1 MTDYPFNLFKTK
13 SIINKRKIDSTYDI
27 FSDTSITRA
36 KESILNVYENEIR
49 AYLKQHRIFPINFRL
64 DELNRIYEQILI
76 NNRNIEEFIKL
87 LIKNKNICDEMKTN
101 LTTYLL
107 TSYKFNDNIIYT
119 NPIDFS
125 YITHTE
131 KNLLDNLIRNSLLN
145 NENNVKINF
154 DILLL
159 GKYLNLTMP
168 SCGLVTTIV
177 SSNRNNTY
185 LKMIQRIVNETDEEY
200 DIAKDI
206 PFKSINISKTL
217 SSILLDIDINNLSS
231 ELINIIDKMEITLDD
246 IYYKKRSNNNNNNN
260 NKKDIVLK
268 YLLPYKII
276 EDRNK
281 DEPKFKLMKK
291 SDTRIKDLK
300 KLIEHNNLLL
310 KSVINNTFALKRSD
324 IEKCIKNL
332 EKKYYKDILF
342 GYLFNIINIIY
353 DICDYY
359 LKKVDSHLT
368 NISIINKKKTG
379 LLNLEEA
386 FKYTSLLKKSLNK
399 FRLILLNNLY
409 NLFMPSKIINKLYGM
424 KKSELG
430 FYVKESKCVYV
441 ANNYSILEKYPFQQ
455 IVDDLLLNDD
465 ESCKNL
471 VEFCLNISS
480 NKDLYDSSEKLV
492 FGGLSFNKSVTES
505 SLKIIN
511 NYFKILD
518 NVNLYNLFIINKIID
533 FFKIH
538 SSIPIELLSD
548 LESNKNNLM
557 RITYTNSFS
566 IGFSIKLKNKY
577 ENSIKKVTKYL
588 IDNDIIKKKI
598 ILLEQRNNDN
608 EKEII
613 KKLYTQSELCQ
624 TLYKIYFLISNFILN
639 LVQKMTRDAKI
650 KNNILEEFAKI
661 KLNYEIEF
669 QKHMN
674 KNK

>member
-13 SIINKRKIDSTYDI
+13 NIINKKKIDSTYDI
-27 FSDTSITRA
+27 FSDVSRTKT

-49 AYLKQHRIFPINFRL
+49 NYLKNYKNVPVNFRL

-76 NNRNIEEFIKL
+76 NNRNIEEFIDL
-87 LIKNKNICDEMKTN
+87 LIKNKKICDEMKIN

-119 NPIDFS
+119 NPIEFN
-125 YITHTE
+125 YITRSE
-131 KNLLDNLIRNSLLN
+131 KNLLDSLIRNSLLN
-145 NENNVKINF
+145 NENNIKTNF

-177 SSNRNNTY
+177 SSNKNNTF

-206 PFKSINISKTL
+206 PFKSLNISKTL

-231 ELINIIDKMEITLDD
+231 ELINIIDKIEITLDD
-246 IYYKKRSNNNNNNN
+246 IYYKKRSNNNNNN
-260 NKKDIVLK
+260 KKDIILK
-268 YLLPYKII
+268 YLLPYKIVDI
-276 EDRNK
+276 K
-281 DEPKFKLMKK
+281 DKDGIAFKLMKK

-300 KLIEHNNLLL
+300 TLIDHNNLLL
-310 KSVINNTFALKRSD
+310 KTVINNTFALKRSD
-324 IEKCIKNL
+324 IEKCKKNL

-342 GYLFNIINIIY
+342 GYLFNIINIVY

-359 LKKVDSHLT
+359 LKMVDSHLT
-368 NISIINKKKTG
+368 NMSIINKKKTG

-386 FKYTSLLKKSLNK
+386 FKYTSLIKKSLNK

-409 NLFMPSKIINKLYGM
+409 NLFMPSKKTNKLYGM
-424 KKSELG
+424 KKDELG
-430 FYVKESKCVYV
+430 FYVKETKSVFV
-441 ANNYSILEKYPFQQ
+441 SNSNTILEKYPFQQ
-455 IVDDLLLNDD
+455 VYDDLLLNDE
-465 ESCKNL
+465 ESRKNL

-480 NKDLYDSSEKLV
+480 NTDLYDDSEKLA
-492 FGGLSFNKSVTES
+492 FGGLSFNKDITES

-533 FFKIH
+533 FFKVYN
-538 SSIPIELLSD
+538 SIPIELLSD
-548 LESNKNNLM
+548 LETNKDNLM
-557 RITYTNSFS
+557 RITHTNSLS
-566 IGFSIKLKNKY
+566 HGFFMKLKNKY
-577 ENSIKKVTKYL
+577 ENNIKKVTKYL
-588 IDNDIIKKKI
+588 INNDIIKKKI
-598 ILLEQRNNDN
+598 VLLEQINNDN
-608 EKEII
+608 QKETI
-613 KKLYTQSELCQ
+613 KILYTESEKYQ

-639 LVQKMTRDAKI
+639 LVQKMTRDVKF
-650 KNNILEEFAKI
+650 KNNILEEFSKI

>member
-13 SIINKRKIDSTYDI
+13 SIINKIKIDSTYDI
-27 FSDTSITRA
+27 FSDASRIKT
-36 KESILNVYENEIR
+36 KESILTFYKNEIIN
-49 AYLKQHRIFPINFRL
+49 YLKQYKDVNPINFRL

-87 LIKNKNICDEMKTN
+87 LIKNKNICDEMKKN

-107 TSYKFNDNIIYT
+107 TSYKFNNNIIYT
-119 NPIDFS
+119 NPIEFN
-125 YITHTE
+125 YITRSE
-131 KNLLDNLIRNSLLN
+131 KNLLDSLIRNSLLN
-145 NENNVKINF
+145 DENNIKINF

-177 SSNRNNTY
+177 SSNKNNTF
-185 LKMIQRIVNETDEEY
+185 LKMIEHIVNETNEEY

-206 PFKSINISKTL
+206 PFKSLSISKTL
-217 SSILLDIDINNLSS
+217 SSILLDVNINNLSS
-231 ELINIIDKMEITLDD
+231 ELINIIDKIEIKLDN
-246 IYYKKRSNNNNNNN
+246 IYYKKRSNNNNN
-260 NKKDIVLK
+260 KKDIILK
-268 YLLPYKII
+268 YLLPYKIVDI
-276 EDRNK
+276 K
-281 DEPKFKLMKK
+281 DKNGITFKLMKR
-291 SDTRIKDLK
+291 SDTKIKDLK
-300 KLIEHNNLLL
+300 TLIDHNNLLL
-310 KSVINNTFALKRSD
+310 KTVINDTFALKRSD
-324 IEKCIKNL
+324 IEKCKKNL
-332 EKKYYKDILF
+332 EKKYYKDILYS
-342 GYLFNIINIIY
+342 YLFNIINIVY

-359 LKKVDSHLT
+359 LKIIDSHLT
-368 NISIINKKKTG
+368 NMSIINKKKTG

-386 FKYTSLLKKSLNK
+386 FKYTSLIKKSLNK

-424 KKSELG
+424 KKDELG
-430 FYVKESKCVYV
+430 FYVKETKCIYV
-441 ANNYSILEKYPFQQ
+441 GNNNNILEKYPFQE
-455 IVDDLLLNDD
+455 VYDDLLLNDE
-465 ESCKNL
+465 ESRKNL

-480 NKDLYDSSEKLV
+480 STDLYDSSEKLA
-492 FGGLSFNKSVTES
+492 FGGLCFSRDITES

-511 NYFKILD
+511 NYFRILD

-548 LESNKNNLM
+548 LETNKDNLM
-557 RITYTNSFS
+557 KITYTNSFS
-566 IGFSIKLKNKY
+566 SGFFIKLKNKY
-577 ENSIKKVTKYL
+577 ENNIKKVTKYL

-598 ILLEQRNNDN
+598 ILLEQRNNDD
-608 EKEII
+608 EKSII
-613 KKLYTQSELCQ
+613 KKLYNQSELCQ

-639 LVQKMTRDAKI
+639 LVQKMTRDVKF

>member
-27 FSDTSITRA
+27 FSELSRTKA
-36 KESILNVYENEIR
+36 KESILHVYENEIR
-49 AYLKQHRIFPINFRL
+49 SYLKHHRMYPINFRL
-64 DELNRIYEQILI
+64 DDLNRIYEQILI
-76 NNRNIEEFIKL
+76 NNRNIEEFIKI
-87 LIKNKNICDEMKTN
+87 LIKNKNICEEMKTN

-107 TSYKFNDNIIYT
+107 TSYKFNDNIVYT
-119 NPIDFS
+119 NPIDFN
-125 YITHTE
+125 YITLSE
-131 KNLLDNLIRNSLLN
+131 KNILDSLIRNSLLN

-177 SSNRNNTY
+177 SSNRNNTF

-200 DIAKDI
+200 NIAKDI
-206 PFKSINISKTL
+206 PFKSLNISKTL
-217 SSILLDIDINNLSS
+217 SSILLDVNINNLSS
-231 ELINIIDKMEITLDD
+231 ELINIIDKIEITLDV
-246 IYYKKRSNNNNNNN
+246 IYYKRRSNNNNNND
-260 NKKDIVLK
+260 KKDIILK
-268 YLLPYKII
+268 YLLPYKIVN
-276 EDRNK
+276 DKNK
-281 DEPKFKLMKK
+281 DELKFKLMKK
-291 SDTRIKDLK
+291 SDIRVKDVK
-300 KLIEHNNLLL
+300 NLIEHNNLLL
-310 KSVINNTFALKRSD
+310 KIVINNTLALKRSD
-324 IEKCIKNL
+324 IEKCRKNL

-342 GYLFNIINIIY
+342 GYLFNIINIVY

-359 LKKVDSHLT
+359 LKTVDSHLT
-368 NISIINKKKTG
+368 NMSIINKKKTG

-409 NLFMPSKIINKLYGM
+409 NLFLPSKITNKLYGM
-424 KKSELG
+424 KRSELG

-441 ANNYSILEKYPFQQ
+441 ANNDNILEKYPFQQ
-455 IVDDLLLNDD
+455 VSDDLLLNDE
-465 ESCKNL
+465 ESHKNL
-471 VEFCLNISS
+471 VELCLNISS
-480 NKDLYDSSEKLV
+480 NRDLYDNTEKLA
-492 FGGLSFNKSVTES
+492 FGGLCFNRDVTES

-511 NYFKILD
+511 NYFRILED
-518 NVNLYNLFIINKIID
+518 VNLYNLFIINKIID

-566 IGFSIKLKNKY
+566 RGFFMKFKNKY

-598 ILLEQRNNDN
+598 ILLEQRNNND
-608 EKEII
+608 EKTVI

-624 TLYKIYFLISNFILN
+624 TLYKIYFLIANFILN
-639 LVQKMTRDAKI
+639 LVQKMTRDAKF
-650 KNNILEEFAKI
+650 KNSLLEEFSKI